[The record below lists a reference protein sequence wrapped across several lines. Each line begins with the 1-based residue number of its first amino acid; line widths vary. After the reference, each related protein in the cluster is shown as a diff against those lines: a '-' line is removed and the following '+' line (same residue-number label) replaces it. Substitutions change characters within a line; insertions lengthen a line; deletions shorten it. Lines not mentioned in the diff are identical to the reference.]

1 MTVIDVTVITWLQK
15 YLQIK
20 YKLRTFDKRRLRPC
34 GLETGV
40 EAEGEDG
47 EAQAL
52 LLNHQSRVPK
62 VFISVVD
69 PDSFGLGYPGS
80 DPGPDTGAR
89 SMEIDQN
96 LQINLVSCLS
106 KRLLHLQL

>member
-1 MTVIDVTVITWLQK
+1 M
-15 YLQIK
+15 
-20 YKLRTFDKRRLRPC
+20 RTFDKRRLRPG

-40 EAEGEDG
+40 EAKGEDG

-52 LLNHQSRVPK
+52 LLNQQSRIPK
-62 VFISVVD
+62 VSSVLWIRIRE
-69 PDSFGLGYPGS
+69 P
-80 DPGPDTGAR
+80 GAR

-106 KRLLHLQL
+106 KRFLHLQL